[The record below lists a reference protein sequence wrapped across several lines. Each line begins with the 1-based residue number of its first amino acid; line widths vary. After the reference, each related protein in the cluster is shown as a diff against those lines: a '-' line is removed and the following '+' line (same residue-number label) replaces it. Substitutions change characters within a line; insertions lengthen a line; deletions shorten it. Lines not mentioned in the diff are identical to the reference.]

1 MRPRTL
7 WIALLFFSLTAGQGG
22 RAASAPI
29 DSEAAFARLKVLAGE
44 WESTGA
50 GEHARLSLEL
60 VAGGTALLER
70 ETGAGHP
77 TMLTL
82 YHRDGDRLLLTH
94 YCMAGNQPRM
104 AAQSYE
110 AEQGEIAFEFVD
122 GTNMPSPAAGHMHAV
137 RIRLVDPNHLET
149 VWSFYQ
155 NGKPAM
161 TERTQYVK
169 VKS

>member
-1 MRPRTL
+1 MRGFGFR
-7 WIALLFFSLTAGQGG
+7 IALDDLPLETESAKMRRGELDVAWSQVDAGDPGV
-22 RAASAPI
+22 SAR
-29 DSEAAFARLKVLAGE
+29 RLPGF
-44 WESTGA
+44 
-50 GEHARLSLEL
+50 LSW
-60 VAGGTALLER
+60 
-70 ETGAGHP
+70 
-77 TMLTL
+77 
-82 YHRDGDRLLLTH
+82 
-94 YCMAGNQPRM
+94 
-104 AAQSYE
+104 
-110 AEQGEIAFEFVD
+110 QGEVAFEFVD